1 MIFQEPLTSLSPVYT
16 CGEQVVEAI
25 LLHQAVS
32 GQEAQ
37 KAIALFDEVKLP
49 DPRGMM
55 NRYPHQISGGQQQ
68 R

>member
-16 CGEQVVEAI
+16 CGEQVVGYSAPSSSFW
-25 LLHQAVS
+25 S
-32 GQEAQ
+32 GSLQ

-55 NRYPHQISGGQQQ
+55 NRLPSQAVSSSG
-68 R
+68 